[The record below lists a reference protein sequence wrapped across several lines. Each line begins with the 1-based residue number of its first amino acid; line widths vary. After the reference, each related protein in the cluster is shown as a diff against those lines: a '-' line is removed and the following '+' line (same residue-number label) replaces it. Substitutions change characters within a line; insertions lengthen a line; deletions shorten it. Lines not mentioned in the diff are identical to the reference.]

1 MITFY
6 KTFDGNVKE
15 IDNLEVG
22 CWVNVT
28 APKQE
33 ELEFLKT
40 QLQIPDEF
48 LMSSLDEEE
57 SSHIETEGDHTLII
71 IDMPYAEDEGN
82 GVTAYYTMPIG
93 IVMMKDYIVTIST
106 KSNPVIASIAK
117 GAVKNLN
124 TAHRTQ
130 FVLHLLLRMSML
142 YLQYLKQID
151 KRSSALEKQLR
162 VSMRN
167 KELIQLLELEKSL
180 VYFQTSLKSDE
191 ITLEKILR
199 SRSIKLYEEDQD
211 LLEDVIIE
219 IKQAI
224 EMSNIYLSILSGT
237 MDAFASLISNN
248 LNIVMKVLTSITIV
262 MAIPEII
269 FSFYGMN
276 IGFEGNAIPFAGTV
290 WVPLVLTLALA
301 GIVSIWL
308 YKKGMFK

>member
-6 KTFDGNVKE
+6 KTFDGIVKKIE
-15 IDNLEVG
+15 NLEED
-22 CWVNVT
+22 CWVNVIS
-28 APKQE
+28 PKKD

-57 SSHIETEGDHTLII
+57 SSHIETEGQHTLII
-71 IDMPYAEDEGN
+71 IDMPYAEDAGN
-82 GVTAYYTMPIG
+82 GVTEYYTMPIG
-93 IVMMKDYIVTIST
+93 IVMMKGYIITIST
-106 KSNPVIASIAK
+106 KPNPVIESIAK
-117 GAVKNLN
+117 GAIKNLN

-142 YLQYLKQID
+142 FLQYLKQID

-276 IGFEGNAIPFAGTV
+276 IGLESALPFAGTV
-290 WVPLVLTLALA
+290 WVPLMLTVVIGL
-301 GIVSIWL
+301 IVSVWL